1 MKNYEIQSIRNIV
14 LLGHQGTGK
23 TTLTE
28 SILQVTGV
36 IDKKGEVEKGTTV
49 SDFTKEEKDRQI
61 SITTSLIPVEYN
73 GYKYNFIDTP
83 GYGDFLGEVY
93 GALRVASGAVLVI
106 DATKGVEVGTE
117 TAWRIIREQK
127 IPAIIFINKMDKENI
142 QFEKLLEDI
151 QTNLGKRAVP
161 FAWPIGRSENFEGFV
176 NVVEMKARI
185 YDGEKCVDAEIWEE
199 KMDKVEQLN
208 EAIKEAVA
216 ETDEALL
223 EKYFEGE
230 PFTPE
235 EIQQGLRSGV
245 LQGELTPIIVGS
257 AIKNVGVHT
266 LLDMIVQYLPTPA
279 ERAKTAGVNPKTG
292 EAVERQPDPNAP
304 FSALIFKTLIDPF
317 LGQINYFL
325 VQSGSIRRDQEII
338 IADEGKKIKMG
349 QIYFMRGKEQIPTDV
364 ISAGDIG
371 AVVKMTELAT
381 GMTICDPQAPIKY
394 DPIEFPQ
401 ATHFIGV
408 KPKNKNDEEK
418 LSDSLNR
425 LRREDPVFVIQ
436 RNVETN
442 QLLVG
447 GLGQTHIDVI
457 LERIKNNYNVDIE
470 TEPAEVVYR
479 ETIKKT
485 ATARGR
491 HKKQTGGAGQFGDV
505 WIRFEPIKEG
515 FEFAEEIF
523 GGAVPKNFFPAVEKG
538 LIEACEQGF
547 LAGYPVIGI
556 RCVLYDGS
564 YHPVDSNEISFKL
577 AAQLA
582 FKEGLKNAEPTLLEP
597 IMKLEVTVKDQ
608 YIGDVMGDLNKR
620 RGRVLGMNPA
630 KYEGWQTVEAY
641 VPQAEVLNYTI
652 DLKAMTQAS
661 GFFTMT
667 FDHYEE
673 VPQHLQQ
680 EIIQKAKEK
689 RNKS

>member
-1 MKNYEIQSIRNIV
+1 MKTYEVQSIRNIA
-14 LLGHQGTGK
+14 LLGHQGSGK

-28 SILQVTGV
+28 SILNVAGV

-49 SDFTKEEKDRQI
+49 SDFTKEEKDRKI

-93 GALRVASGAVLVI
+93 GALRVASGAVLMI

-117 TAWRIIREQK
+117 TAWRIIRQKK
-127 IPAIIFINKMDKENI
+127 IPAIIFVNKMDKENI
-142 QFEKLLEDI
+142 QFEKVLEDI

-161 FAWPIGRSENFEGFV
+161 FAWPIGRSQDFEGFV
-176 NVVEMKARI
+176 NVVEMKARL

-199 KMDKVEQLN
+199 KMGRVEQLN
-208 EAIKEAVA
+208 EAITEAVA
-216 ETDEALL
+216 ETDEELL

-230 PFTPE
+230 PFTKE
-235 EIQQGLRSGV
+235 EIRHGLRKGI
-245 LQGELTPIIVGS
+245 LEGELTPVIVGS
-257 AIKNVGVHT
+257 ATKNVGVHT
-266 LLDMIVQYLPTPA
+266 LLDMIIHYLPTPLEQA
-279 ERAKTAGVNPKTG
+279 QTTGVHPRTEEPIERKMDQN
-292 EAVERQPDPNAP
+292 DP
-304 FSALIFKTLIDPF
+304 FSALVFKTIIDPF

-325 VQSGSIRRDQEII
+325 VQSGTVKRDQEIV
-338 IADEGKKIKMG
+338 IADEGRKVKMG
-349 QIYFMRGKEQIPTDV
+349 QIYFMRGKEQITAEA

-371 AVVKMTELAT
+371 AVVKMHDLAT
-381 GMTICDPQAPIKY
+381 GMTISDPQAPIKY

-418 LSDSLNR
+418 LSESLNR
-425 LRREDPVFVIQ
+425 LRKEDPVFVTQ

-447 GLGQTHIDVI
+447 GLGQTHIDVV

-470 TEPAEVVYR
+470 TEDAEVVYR
-479 ETIKKT
+479 ETIRKT
-485 ATARGR
+485 AEARGR

-505 WIRFEPIKEG
+505 YIRFEPIEDG

-523 GGAVPKNFFPAVEKG
+523 GGAVPKNYFPAVEKG
-538 LIEACEQGF
+538 LIESCEQGF
-547 LAGYPVIGI
+547 LAGYPVIGL
-556 RCVLYDGS
+556 RAVLYDGS

-582 FKEGLKNAEPTLLEP
+582 FREGLKNADPTLLEP
-597 IMKLEVTVKDQ
+597 IMKIKVTVKDQ

-630 KYEGWQTVEAY
+630 EYEGWQTVEAY

-661 GFFTMT
+661 GFFTME
-667 FDHYEE
+667 FDHYDE
-673 VPQHLQQ
+673 VPHHLQQ
-680 EIIQKAKEK
+680 EIIEK
-689 RNKS
+689 RKQNK